1 MQSNVLTEN
10 TVKKVM
16 PSCMIH
22 AFVQSMTFMVDVI
35 IASHY
40 LGSSAVAGVALG
52 IPIIALMLSFAGMI
66 LHGGFLKMLGVMGKS
81 DMEDYR
87 RFYSI
92 SLCLTIIVDLIFM
105 AFCIFGTDI
114 VLQIAGAA
122 KATEQAVTL
131 GRLYI
136 RTACL
141 MIVFFSMGSQFQIV
155 MDTYGYQTDRMI
167 CSVICV
173 VVNIASSLVFIH
185 IKAFR
190 DKGKIEIILRN
201 YDHPYNP
208 LVFERAEE
216 SFAKI
221 GVTMVQKIAKDI
233 TYSYSYHL
241 NVVSVIIEA

>member
-1 MQSNVLTEN
+1 MHAVSRARRREPATICSRNSLGAVSSNDFFD
-10 TVKKVM
+10 K
-16 PSCMIH
+16 I
-22 AFVQSMTFMVDVI
+22 
-35 IASHY
+35 
-40 LGSSAVAGVALG
+40 
-52 IPIIALMLSFAGMI
+52 
-66 LHGGFLKMLGVMGKS
+66 
-81 DMEDYR
+81 
-87 RFYSI
+87 
-92 SLCLTIIVDLIFM
+92 
-105 AFCIFGTDI
+105 DI

-167 CSVICV
+167 CSAICV